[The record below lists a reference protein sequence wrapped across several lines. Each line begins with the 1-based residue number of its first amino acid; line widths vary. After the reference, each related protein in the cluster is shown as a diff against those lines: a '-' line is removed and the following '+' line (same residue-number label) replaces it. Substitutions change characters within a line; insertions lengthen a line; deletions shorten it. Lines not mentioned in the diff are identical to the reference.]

1 MKSKKIQ
8 EKIEFLVEKWLDEA
22 ALESIV
28 EYAGEKLRE
37 FYVKLEDREVED
49 MYKEAQL
56 QSRPFDPWGSP

>member
-22 ALESIV
+22 ELESII
-28 EYAGEKLRE
+28 EYAGDKLRE
-37 FYVKLEDREVED
+37 FYEKSEDEEVED
-49 MYKEAQL
+49 MYKESQL